1 MSFIIE
7 IVDTKKDLTVMKA
20 IVGELTS
27 ELKGLEK
34 KHIYKWSLLFKK
46 GFEFVEQQARVQHP
60 SVKCP
65 IRVEICS

>member
-27 ELKGLEK
+27 ELKGLKK
-34 KHIYKWSLLFKK
+34 KHIYKWSLLFFKK
-46 GFEFVEQQARVQHP
+46 G
-60 SVKCP
+60 
-65 IRVEICS
+65 I